1 MKVEVKKSVAN
12 RLINCGEVILVSC
25 AYKDKKNVTTCA
37 WHMPLSKDTPLLSV
51 ALAKKHFS
59 SEIIRKSEEF
69 VVNVPEWSIIEEVIC
84 CGKLTGWNVDK
95 FKESGLSPQKP
106 HSLSKA
112 CRVAECIGHLEC
124 SLVDIKEVGD
134 HYLFIGEIIYAEA
147 DDEYFKGDFWDTEKV
162 ELIFHLGSTF
172 FFKSTKFVEF
182 RK

>member
-1 MKVEVKKSVAN
+1 M
-12 RLINCGEVILVSC
+12 
-25 AYKDKKNVTTCA
+25 
-37 WHMPLSKDTPLLSV
+37 
-51 ALAKKHFS
+51 
-59 SEIIRKSEEF
+59 
-69 VVNVPEWSIIEEVIC
+69 PEWSIIEAVIC